1 MKLKD
6 FKTKVTNTFQTLEML
21 LEIAELIATETLK
34 VSSQVKAIK
43 KTLPQPVKEKDND

>member
-1 MKLKD
+1 MKLTN
-6 FKTKVTNTFQTLEML
+6 FKTKVTNTFQTLEAL
-21 LEIAELIATETLK
+21 LEIVEIVATETLK